1 MQYFCTQ
8 ETRVCERID
17 EVDCSKSEQF
27 YSLNLELYQN
37 SAPNAEGKSLL
48 FQTVTI
54 LTQLPE
60 TPDVPAETEAPA
72 AKSSTTTSTTTTT
85 KLSTQPS
92 HYFTTSRPVVT
103 TLSGHHF
110 PVNSPDIRFNPE
122 EINISLNPGGAPPDI
137 RTNHYLQPQ
146 NVNFNS
152 DSNKVKVGDQRT
164 PPHLS
169 ATNTSPQTT
178 VYRPQISSD
187 VQFDFSE
194 DDFRSTE
201 HPRQQQFLIQTNS
214 FRHSQSFP
222 HSANQYLQ
230 PHYHST
236 TAKNDPSHSTTT
248 RTLYIH
254 SLKTPS
260 TQHYRSEKTPERVQI
275 PILPTIPPLTFSS
288 PAPFSLHHHVDHKRY
303 TKDQHPSPP
312 RIIISASASVSDAS
326 GRRLNY
332 SLGTIGETELVE
344 DDYKDDVTLGDLDPF
359 YRDVPKV
366 KRRKRSIDEEKSPF
380 EVIKSEK
387 EAVEVLKFLFKWYQ
401 SHQATATMTPATSPI
416 STDLIREIN
425 DELSPPVNVTT
436 PKLDSE
442 ELFLSSSE
450 EVTSTETLKKTTF
463 LETPPSS
470 MGSKLEFSTPELVV
484 VTEPVRESVME
495 ERMDTSTEKTFNPDD
510 YIDDNYEGLSGRS
523 SSFVDP
529 LAALELYKHVN
540 VNKQL
545 SDMLQPHTPSS
556 INVTEKERHTEINV
570 LSEVREE
577 VGTSTTTIATPRRRG
592 RGRQKY
598 PDNFQEA
605 SYTSNQI
612 NQISSSTDEGKKRR
626 NRGRS
631 RFISST
637 STTTEPSETTKSTEA
652 TSTVSVT
659 TALENE
665 RTETATSSPTT
676 SQRNDPL
683 YLVKL
688 LKYFAETDNEMI
700 YSSPTTDLPKT
711 SYEPLTENQMPYFV
725 TAIPHKD
732 NSTKVTEKLLDKL
745 QRLQKTLSAMDDTT
759 ATTPIVSFEALQSFG
774 TTTALENTTSPV
786 GLETTES
793 SATTLTTYHSFYDDI
808 FVVPELTDEVAS
820 TTTTQVTTEAELDT
834 TTTVATTTESF
845 EVEIE
850 KSISLPVG
858 VLSPEDAINVNSLIF
873 SSTTEDDVQTTI
885 SPATTLIVP
894 SIEVTSEEPT
904 STEFRFVTQTSA
916 GVSTTTDPP
925 ATTTEPAPTTSDTT
939 TSSTIE
945 TTTIMPTTVRL
956 LEETQN
962 PQLNSSHLEEIILE
976 TTTLSPSTTSRR
988 RPLRRRPNHSQRIGR
1003 HRFNTELT
1011 TRAQL
1016 NSENVTEAPLLKSV
1030 LPTKT
1035 RGQITKVL
1043 LHTTPLSKQSQGRA
1057 TKVGKNYVFN
1067 CFGKETNKF
1076 YADPRDC
1083 RLFHYCT
1090 HGYSKNQLLD
1100 LKYVCDHKT
1109 YFDEEKLICTKVK
1122 PPKCK

>member
-1 MQYFCTQ
+1 M
-8 ETRVCERID
+8 
-17 EVDCSKSEQF
+17 
-27 YSLNLELYQN
+27 ELYQN
-37 SAPNAEGKSLL
+37 SGPNAEGKSLISK
-48 FQTVTI
+48 QPTI

-72 AKSSTTTSTTTTT
+72 AKSTTTPTTTTT
-85 KLSTQPS
+85 KSSTQPS

-137 RTNHYLQPQ
+137 RTKHYLQQ
-146 NVNFNS
+146 QHVNFNS

-187 VQFDFSE
+187 VEFGFSE

-230 PHYHST
+230 SHYHST
-236 TAKNDPSHSTTT
+236 TAKNNPSHPTTT
-248 RTLYIH
+248 RTLYIQP
-254 SLKTPS
+254 LKTSS
-260 TQHYRSEKTPERVQI
+260 TQHYRNEKTPERVQI

-288 PAPFSLHHHVDHKRY
+288 PAPFSLHHHHVDYKRY

-332 SLGTIGETELVE
+332 SLGTIGETELHE
-344 DDYKDDVTLGDLDPF
+344 DDYKDDVTLGGLDPF

-401 SHQATATMTPATSPI
+401 SHQATATMAPVTSPV
-416 STDLIREIN
+416 STDLIQEIN

-436 PKLDSE
+436 PRSDSE
-442 ELFLSSSE
+442 VLFLSSSE

-463 LETPPSS
+463 LDTPPSS

-484 VTEPVRESVME
+484 VTENFSESLME
-495 ERMDTSTEKTFNPDD
+495 ERMDSSTEKVFNPDD
-510 YIDDNYEGLSGRS
+510 YIDDNYEGLSGKS
-523 SSFVDP
+523 VVDP
-529 LAALELYKHVN
+529 LAASELYKHVN

-545 SDMLQPHTPSS
+545 SDLQPHTPALINSS
-556 INVTEKERHTEINV
+556 EKERHTEINV

-577 VGTSTTTIATPRRRG
+577 LGSSSTTVASVRRRG

-605 SYTSNQI
+605 SYNSNQI
-612 NQISSSTDEGKKRR
+612 NQISSGSGEGKKRR

-631 RFISST
+631 RFIFST
-637 STTTEPSETTKSTEA
+637 STTTEQAPLSETTTSTEG
-652 TSTVSVT
+652 TTVSLT
-659 TALENE
+659 TTLENE
-665 RTETATSSPTT
+665 NTETTTSSPTT
-676 SQRNDPL
+676 SQRNDPS

-688 LKYFAETDNEMI
+688 LKYFVETDTEMI

-725 TAIPHKD
+725 TPIPPKD
-732 NSTKVTEKLLDKL
+732 DSTKVTEKLLDKL
-745 QRLQKTLSAMDDTT
+745 ERLQKTLSAMDDTT
-759 ATTPIVSFEALQSFG
+759 ATTPIVSFAAMQSFG
-774 TTTALENTTSPV
+774 TTTSFENTTIPV
-786 GLETTES
+786 GLETT
-793 SATTLTTYHSFYDDI
+793 TLTTEYHSLYDDI
-808 FVVPELTDEVAS
+808 FSVPELAEVS
-820 TTTTQVTTEAELDT
+820 TTTTKTDLDT
-834 TTTVATTTESF
+834 TTDPF
-845 EVEIE
+845 QVEIE
-850 KSISLPVG
+850 KSISLPIG
-858 VLSPEDAINVNSLIF
+858 VLNPEDAINVNGLI
-873 SSTTEDDVQTTI
+873 SSPTTEDNVQTTI
-885 SPATTLIVP
+885 NPATTLIVP
-894 SIEVTSEEPT
+894 STEVTSEEPT
-904 STEFRFVTQTSA
+904 STEFRFVTQTTEA
-916 GVSTTTDPP
+916 V
-925 ATTTEPAPTTSDTT
+925 ATTTELTQTTTESAPTTVN
-939 TSSTIE
+939 TIE
-945 TTTIMPTTVRL
+945 TTTIMPSTVKL
-956 LEETQN
+956 LEENQETTFT
-962 PQLNSSHLEEIILE
+962 PVTSLNSSHLEEVILE
-976 TTTLSPSTTSRR
+976 TTTTLPPSTTSRR

-1011 TRAQL
+1011 TRNQL

-1035 RGQITKVL
+1035 RGQIAKVL

-1057 TKVGKNYVFN
+1057 SKVGKNYVFN
-1067 CFGKETNKF
+1067 CFGKETNRF